1 MSDFERT
8 YIKQPLT
15 IDDAFLIKWLKD
27 NFNDIGFINQLKIH
41 KLDTRERIDQLSKD
55 VVNLDSGKSLY
66 EQRKQVLKLW
76 RNLVENA
83 IVYLKSEDTRE
94 LYHDDESYG
103 VEELYEFFKTLSDFE
118 SLLYGARPGYREHIS
133 HMFSVFLLGECL
145 IRETFGFRKIDVGDA
160 ALPEGQK
167 ILENEKEAMWCIMA
181 LTHDLGIAL
190 QDVRDINPKARD
202 MLKKFGIIDMQQLS
216 YSFPRQPLHDFM
228 LQLISST
235 LDTVDTQDV
244 TTKKGESFTTHI
256 QPKYFL
262 KFAEAFERI
271 DHGLVSCLVLMKNL
285 VYFLETDLI
294 LEPNRPFPRREDAKQ
309 FLIRCNILR
318 SIASHSCENIY
329 YLTLPQFPFLLTIFD
344 EMHEWGRPRFA
355 ELFEPRAPDTA
366 VILEDLS
373 EDAIHYKVQFP
384 SGDLPLSEDEKKRMR
399 REARQ
404 FFEKKC
410 DKIRKILRS
419 AVSGEERAL
428 KLTFEVS
435 RTIGGA
441 PINYKVIHTTPADV
455 RIFRNDEEISWLQL
469 LEKAQL

>member
-1 MSDFERT
+1 LSDSERT

-15 IDDAFLIKWLKD
+15 IDDTFLIKWLQG
-27 NFNDIGFINQLKIH
+27 NFEDIGFINEVKLR
-41 KLDTRERIDQLSKD
+41 KLDTRGRIDQLSDD
-55 VVNLDSGKSLY
+55 VRNLNSGKSLY
-66 EQRKQVLKLW
+66 GQRDQVLKLW

-94 LYHDDESYG
+94 LYRDDESYG
-103 VEELYEFFKTLSDFE
+103 VEELYEFFETLSDFE

-167 ILENEKEAMWCIMA
+167 ILENEKEAMWCIMS

-190 QDVRDINPKARD
+190 QDIRDVNPKARA
-202 MLKKFGIIDMQQLS
+202 MLKKFGIMDMQQLS

-235 LDTVDTQDV
+235 LDIVDTQDV

-355 ELFEPRAPDTA
+355 ELFGPRALDTT

-373 EDAIHYKVQFP
+373 EGAIHYRVQFP
-384 SGDLPLSEDEKKRMR
+384 SGDLPLSEDEKKRMG
-399 REARQ
+399 REVAQ

-410 DKIRKILRS
+410 SKIRKILRS
-419 AVSGEERAL
+419 AVGGEERKL

-435 RTIGGA
+435 RKIGA
-441 PINYKVIHTTPADV
+441 VLINYKVIHSTPQDV
-455 RIFRNDEEISWLQL
+455 KILKDDREINWLEL
-469 LEKAQL
+469 LAEAQ

>member
-1 MSDFERT
+1 LSDSERP

-15 IDDAFLIKWLKD
+15 VDDAFLIKWLQE
-27 NFNDIGFINQLKIH
+27 NFKDIGFINQLK
-41 KLDTRERIDQLSKD
+41 LDIRGRIDQLSKD
-55 VVNLDSGKSLY
+55 VLELDSKKALH
-66 EQRKQVLKLW
+66 EQRDGVLKIW
-76 RNLVENA
+76 RNLIENA
-83 IVYLKSEDTRE
+83 IVYLKSQDTRE
-94 LYHDDESYG
+94 KYHDDESYG
-103 VEELYEFFKTLSDFE
+103 VEELYEFFKTFGDFE
-118 SLLYGARPGYREHIS
+118 LLLYGARPSYREHIA

-145 IRETFGFRKIDVGDA
+145 IRETFGFGKIDVGDA
-160 ALPEGQK
+160 ALPESQR
-167 ILENEKEAMWCIMA
+167 ILESEKEAMWCIMS

-190 QDVRDINPKARD
+190 QDIRGINPKARG
-202 MLKKFGIIDMQQLS
+202 MLEKFGIIDIQQLS

-244 TTKKGESFTTHI
+244 TTKTGGSFTTHI

-294 LEPNRPFPRREDAKQ
+294 LEPNRPFPRLEDTKQ

-355 ELFEPRAPDTA
+355 ELFGPRAPDTK
-366 VILEDLS
+366 VILENLS
-373 EDAIHYKVQFP
+373 EDAIHYRVKFP
-384 SGDLPLSEDEKKRMR
+384 PGDLPLSEDEKKRMR

-419 AVSGEERAL
+419 AVGGEERAL

-435 RTIGGA
+435 RMIGDA
-441 PINYKVIHTTPADV
+441 PINYKVIHRTPENVKILED
-455 RIFRNDEEISWLQL
+455 NKEISWLQL
-469 LEKAQL
+469 LDRAEEI